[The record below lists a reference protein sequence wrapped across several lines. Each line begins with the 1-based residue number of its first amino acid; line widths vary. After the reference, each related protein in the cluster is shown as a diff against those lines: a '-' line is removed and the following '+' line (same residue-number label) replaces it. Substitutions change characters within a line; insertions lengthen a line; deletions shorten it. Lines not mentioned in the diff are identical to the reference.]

1 MKAIVLSCDRYHKI
15 TNHMITTYQDLWPS
29 NKLKFVIPYNEK
41 YPQFLED
48 NWGDKVEFIKT
59 PVEFKET
66 INGLLK
72 DVDDDEWIFWATD
85 DSYLVDLD
93 EDRANNA
100 YDFVSS
106 ITDDSIY
113 SVIFYNGVY
122 DTEHKTIDENDY
134 IVHNGYKFLRK
145 KRITYQ
151 WQHQFCR
158 AKVIKKMFDCLDEP
172 DYPKQMDY
180 MQKESSSDSFWD
192 MINVGKWY
200 VCEHNSVI
208 MAEPTSR
215 GKLPRNGV
223 ESFEKYNLEVPTDE
237 FEIDRDVVIFKQ

>member
-106 ITDDSIY
+106 IT
-113 SVIFYNGVY
+113 
-122 DTEHKTIDENDY
+122 
-134 IVHNGYKFLRK
+134 
-145 KRITYQ
+145 YQ

-215 GKLPRNGV
+215 GKLTRNGV